1 MPYKVKVEN
10 NQTIWDLALRH
21 YGSIDGAFK
30 ILQDNP
36 TLDLDVDLVQGTLVN
51 INQAPLNKDVINYL
65 IEKGVNP
72 ATKA

>member
-10 NQTIWDLALRH
+10 NQTIWDIALRH

-36 TLDLDVDLVQGTLVN
+36 ALDLDVDLVQGTLVN
-51 INQAPLNKDVINYL
+51 INQAPLNKDVVNYL